1 MIFWIF
7 RKDKAGTMVTSHQK
21 FHTHAEV
28 RRYGH
33 QDPTVWKIVIQNDD
47 ETEQI
52 IFQREESELIPY
64 F

>member
-1 MIFWIF
+1 
-7 RKDKAGTMVTSHQK
+7 MVTSHQK